1 MGFLE
6 PRIVKVNQIR
16 TPIISP
22 AIIGDHSPILNTE
35 VENSIIME
43 GAHIDCGKRITD
55 SLIGRKVKILNQKQ
69 NLPRGHRAH
78 PRRHDR
84 SHPIAYQD
92 ELNREEEIKK
102 RHIHNS
108 RN

>member
-43 GAHIDCGKRITD
+43 GAHIDCGRRITD
-55 SLIGRKVKILNQKQ
+55 SLIGRRVQILHDNS
-69 NLPRGHRAH
+69 LPRGHRLILS
-78 PRRHDR
+78 DR
-84 SHPIAYQD
+84 STIT
-92 ELNREEEIKK
+92 L
-102 RHIHNS
+102 
-108 RN
+108 

>member
-1 MGFLE
+1 MNASIHPTTKVVGFLE

-43 GAHIDCGKRITD
+43 GAHIDCGRRITD
-55 SLIGRKVKILNQKQ
+55 SLIGRRVQILHDNS
-69 NLPRGHRAH
+69 LPRSHRLILS
-78 PRRHDR
+78 DR
-84 SHPIAYQD
+84 STIT
-92 ELNREEEIKK
+92 L
-102 RHIHNS
+102 
-108 RN
+108 